1 MKSSLK
7 NMIMVLASICV
18 VTSAALGFVY
28 QLTAEPIRLAQEN
41 KLVSALSQVLP
52 EFNNNPLETK
62 QNVSVEVDGEQ
73 IETIV
78 YVAEK
83 DGEAVGYAITSKA
96 LGFSGDI
103 ELMTGFDKMGK
114 IVNIQVLSMAETPG
128 LGANMT
134 NEDNVLLTSFKDKE
148 AGKINMKVKKDG
160 GDIDALTA
168 STISSRAY
176 ANAVN
181 RAYQAFLKV
190 SATQQGEGGE
200 NE

>member
-1 MKSSLK
+1 
-7 NMIMVLASICV
+7 
-18 VTSAALGFVY
+18 
-28 QLTAEPIRLAQEN
+28 
-41 KLVSALSQVLP
+41 
-52 EFNNNPLETK
+52 
-62 QNVSVEVDGEQ
+62 
-73 IETIV
+73 
-78 YVAEK
+78 
-83 DGEAVGYAITSKA
+83 
-96 LGFSGDI
+96 
-103 ELMTGFDKMGK
+103 
-114 IVNIQVLSMAETPG
+114 MAETPG